1 MKRRTKILIAC
12 IMVVPLLGATYAV
25 QRGIYRTAGGQ
36 EMVAPTGTAIQIQ
49 SGAEIDVESGGAL
62 KIAGTAI
69 TASASEL
76 NVLDGVSA
84 GTASASKVV
93 ILGSNKE
100 LDTLRID
107 DFLLLNPTDSEPAG
121 VEGTMYW
128 NDTNN
133 ALTVYDGS
141 SFITLSTGSG
151 DNTLDEAYDQNGD
164 GAGRTITADTGA
176 VLITNTDSDAAFML
190 DLTPTP
196 GGSAASGGL
205 VVTSSANCTEDSIQI
220 NNSGSGSDI
229 QGTSSTWTITKAGVG
244 TFADGQFTTATV
256 SGAFTASTNI
266 TLANGGLITNDTNGE
281 IEFEEAGEELSMAF
295 TSNTITWATDSLIDT
310 MAFGVVDDLS
320 GIGTI
325 AFDAEASTI
334 TVASDGA
341 GDDLTIQ
348 VTGGN
353 NASLFLTSAG
363 TAADAMGL
371 STSAGGIDITNGGA
385 AGGEDL
391 DISSTNASV
400 NITAGESVEDSIVIS
415 STIGGINITAAG
427 ASGGEDIDLLATGS
441 SINLTATENV
451 EDSIVLSSSNGG
463 INITAASAAPG
474 EDIDLLATGSSI
486 NITATEGIETAI
498 VLNASTAVGGIDITS
513 NADIDITTTGT
524 SGEDITISNS
534 GGSVIV
540 SATEDIADAIIINAT
555 TGGID
560 ITADGASAKDLDLV
574 CTSGS
579 TNLSAG
585 EDIEDAI
592 VINATTGGINIIA
605 DGDSAKDLDLSCTN
619 GSVNITSGE
628 DDAGAI
634 YIRANGG
641 TADVIKIH
649 ADTGNTATSINIVSD
664 VGGITLNSS
673 SAVAIT
679 NDATIGGK
687 LTMSKE
693 VLFFKG
699 GDIASP
705 GGNELTLTVGT
716 YFHITGSNNIT
727 SIAAAS
733 SVSGRFLVLRF
744 AAALTFTDGNNLKL
758 AGNFV
763 TTADDTITLICD
775 GTDWHEIA
783 RSAN

>member
-12 IMVVPLLGATYAV
+12 LVVPILGATYVV
-25 QRGIYRTAGGQ
+25 QRGIYRENGGFH
-36 EMVAPTGTAIQIQ
+36 MVVPSAA
-49 SGAEIDVESGGAL
+49 SLDVESGGEIDIESGGSL
-62 KIAGTAI
+62 KLAGTAMTS
-69 TASASEL
+69 TAAEL
-76 NVLDGVSA
+76 NVLDGVTA
-84 GTASASKVV
+84 GTATASKAAV
-93 ILGSNKE
+93 LGTNKE
-100 LDTLRID
+100 LDTIRID
-107 DFLLLNPTDSEPAG
+107 DLLSLNPTDVVPTAT
-121 VEGTMYW
+121 EGSMYW
-128 NDTNN
+128 DDSEN
-133 ALTVYDGS
+133 ALKVHDGS
-141 SFITLSTGSG
+141 NFIALSAGSG
-151 DNTLDEAYDQNGD
+151 DNTLDDAYDQGGA

-176 VLITNTDSDAAFML
+176 VVITNTDADAAFML

-196 GGSAASGGL
+196 GSSAATGGM
-205 VVTSSANCTEDSIQI
+205 VVTSGANCTEDSVQI

-229 QGTSSTWTITKAGVG
+229 QGTSSTWTISKAGVG
-244 TFADGQFTTATV
+244 TFDDVQATTATV
-256 SGAFTASTNI
+256 SGILTASTNI
-266 TLANGGLITNDTNGE
+266 TFANAAIVSNDTNGE

-295 TSNTITWATDSLIDT
+295 TSNTVTWATDTAIDA

-320 GIGTI
+320 GVGTI
-325 AFDAEASTI
+325 AFDAAASTI
-334 TVASDGA
+334 TLASGGA
-341 GDDLTIQ
+341 GQDLTLQ
-348 VTGGN
+348 VTGAQ

-385 AGGEDL
+385 AGGEDMDL
-391 DISSTNASV
+391 SSTNASV
-400 NITAGESVEDSIVIS
+400 NITAGESAEDSIVIS

-427 ASGGEDIDLLATGS
+427 AAGGEDIDILATGS
-441 SINLTATENV
+441 SVNVTATENV
-451 EDSIVLSSSNGG
+451 ATSIVLSSSNGG
-463 INITAASAAPG
+463 IDITAASAAAG

-486 NITATEGIETAI
+486 NITSTEGDTAAI
-498 VLNASTAVGGIDITS
+498 VLNASTAAGGIDITS
-513 NADIDITTTGT
+513 NADIDITTTGE

-534 GGSVIV
+534 GGSMIL
-540 SATEDIADAIIINAT
+540 SATEDIADGIFINAT

-560 ITADGASAKDLDLV
+560 ITADGAAAKDLDLV
-574 CTSGS
+574 CTNGS
-579 TNLSAG
+579 TVLSAG

-592 VINATTGGINIIA
+592 TISAGTGGINIIA
-605 DGDSAKDLDLSCTN
+605 DGAAAKDLDLTCTN
-619 GSVNITSGE
+619 GSINITSGE

-634 YIRANGG
+634 LIHANGG
-641 TADVIKIH
+641 TSDVIKIH
-649 ADTGNTATSINIVSD
+649 ADTGNTATSVNIVSD

-673 SAVAIT
+673 SAVAVT

-705 GGNELTLTVGT
+705 GGAELTLGDGT
-716 YFHITGSNNIT
+716 YFHITGVNNIT

-733 SVSGRFLVLRF
+733 STSARFLVLRF
-744 AAALTFTDGNNLKL
+744 AGALTFTDGNNLKL

-763 TTADDTITLICD
+763 TSADDTITLICD